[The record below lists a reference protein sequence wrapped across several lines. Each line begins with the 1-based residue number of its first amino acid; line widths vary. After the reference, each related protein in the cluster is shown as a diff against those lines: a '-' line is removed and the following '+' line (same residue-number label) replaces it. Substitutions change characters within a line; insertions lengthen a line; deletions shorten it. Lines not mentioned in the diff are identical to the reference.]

1 MSHTLTWVV
10 GRGGLLGS
18 HLVPALEAAIEG
30 AVSWDNPA
38 GKFSWND
45 PSALTEQIENAVA
58 GFARAVGSGNRRW
71 MVLWAAGAG
80 VVGSSTATLAGEALA
95 WEALLESL
103 SRHRALLGEAGLVF
117 YASSAGGVYGRTS
130 GTALT
135 EASPCHPVSDYG
147 RHKLKQEQRFREWA
161 LRHPGVAS
169 VIGRISNIYGPGQN
183 LSKPQGII
191 SHLSRCLIYQ
201 HPAHIYVPLDTI
213 RDYIYVDD
221 CARQIVE
228 CCRQVFLSNCR
239 CQLLKLIASEQPTSL
254 ARIVGIFTRL
264 DRRHPLL
271 VPAPGAG
278 KGLQPRSLPFRST
291 VAPNL
296 TCLPRTRLEIGIDR
310 VHRHQRVLFSQGR
323 LPPPAR
329 AVYRLAIEQTEAK

>member
-1 MSHTLTWVV
+1 MSRTLTWVI

-30 AVSWDNPA
+30 AVSWDSP
-38 GKFSWND
+38 KFSWND
-45 PSALTEQIENAVA
+45 PPTLTEQIENAVA
-58 GFARAVGSGNRRW
+58 AFARAVGSANRRW

-80 VVGSSTATLAGEALA
+80 VVGSSTAMLAGEALA
-95 WEALLESL
+95 WEVLLESL
-103 SRHRALLGEAGLVF
+103 GRHWAQLGEAGLVF
-117 YASSAGGVYGRTS
+117 YASSAGGVYGLTS
-130 GTALT
+130 RTALT
-135 EASPCHPVSDYG
+135 EASPCHPVSEYG
-147 RHKLKQEQRFREWA
+147 RHKLKQEQRFRDWA
-161 LRHPGVAS
+161 VRHPGVAT
-169 VIGRISNIYGPGQN
+169 VIGRIANIYGPGQN

-228 CCRQVFLSNCR
+228 CCRQVSLDNGGCH
-239 CQLLKLIASEQPTSL
+239 LLKIIASEQATSL

-264 DRRHPLL
+264 DKRHPLL
-271 VPAPGAG
+271 VPSPAPGR
-278 KGLQPRSLPFRST
+278 GLQPGSLPFRST

-296 TCLPRTRLEIGIDR
+296 TRLPRTPLEIGIDR
-310 VHRHQRVLFSQGR
+310 VHRHQRALFSQGR
-323 LPPPAR
+323 LPPPPSAR
-329 AVYRLAIEQTEAK
+329 SVHRLAIEQTEAK